1 MDYSPVMSID
11 PGRILQWVTCQQWP
25 FLLSDCCNG
34 LLCSIPVSQKK
45 EQDLAMDYLPVIAIA
60 TVRFV
65 DYGQYNPPLPKKT
78 SLATAMDYLPATAN
92 GSNCHLNKYN
102 SNSKLI

>member
-1 MDYSPVMSID
+1 MDYLPVMSID

-34 LLCSIPVSQKK
+34 LLCSIPLLQKK
-45 EQDLAMDYLPVIAIA
+45 EQVLAMDYLPVIAID

-78 SLATAMDYLPATAN
+78 KKTS